1 MLETAKDQD
10 AAHYDINYGNGIV
23 KAKAAFEDHQSN
35 GCDSDEAFQK
45 PKGRCTEVPCT
56 MDYGQRLRRRR
67 SQHDRYV

>member
-1 MLETAKDQD
+1 MLVTAKDRG
-10 AAHYDINYGNGIV
+10 AAGCDVDYGYGVV
-23 KAKAAFEDHQSN
+23 KAKAAFEYLQSN